1 MVCLNTTICQVWV
14 IMRMCLLQLI
24 LSHSPKMEPY
34 TGNESDGFLAR
45 RGAIRGPSSG
55 LPLPFV
61 GSHPRVIAGLIDD
74 ELDNLVC
81 EAFDCADTDDTFRG
95 KLRAV
100 MCRIQPGVLTS
111 ICAYRI
117 GFEGDAATELSLLI
131 TVLPGS
137 LSPAQ
142 AVNAIGELSVVL
154 ER

>member
-1 MVCLNTTICQVWV
+1 M
-14 IMRMCLLQLI
+14 
-24 LSHSPKMEPY
+24 
-34 TGNESDGFLAR
+34 
-45 RGAIRGPSSG
+45 
-55 LPLPFV
+55 
-61 GSHPRVIAGLIDD
+61 IDD
-74 ELDNLVC
+74 ELNNLVC

-95 KLRAV
+95 KLRAAI
-100 MCRIQPGVLTS
+100 CRIQPSVLTS

-117 GFEGDAATELSLLI
+117 GFEDDATTELSLLI